1 MGWRVAVLGS
11 AGLALVVAATLA
23 AADSAGDV
31 DATKSGERCAASES
45 GLPKIEQ
52 IQVGRGGTGD
62 SQSIDLVTFCKS
74 DLYGPG

>member
-1 MGWRVAVLGS
+1 MLGS

-62 SQSIDLVTFCKS
+62 S
-74 DLYGPG
+74 